1 MTQYVASISYGK
13 DSLAMLEAIKQLG
26 WPLDRII
33 TADVWATDEIPADLP
48 PMVEFKRKADEIIK
62 EKYGIVVEHVCARPR
77 EREREREST
86 SSLTKSNSI
95 PTLMKAEMLDVSM
108 ASHMLLERGAQVDS
122 NPTSCNQCLEKLT
135 YEKCFYRV
143 PNRKKTSVR
152 GYGAD
157 IWGFPM
163 LKGQW
168 CTSQLKTSALRV
180 SNFNQTRKLVYQ
192 PQDQCF

>member
-77 EREREREST
+77 EREREREY
-86 SSLTKSNSI
+86 
-95 PTLMKAEMLDVSM
+95 
-108 ASHMLLERGAQVDS
+108 
-122 NPTSCNQCLEKLT
+122 KLT
-135 YEKCFYRV
+135 YEKQFYTYINEGRNAGRIYGFPYAV
-143 PNRKKTSVR
+143 GAWCTSRLKSNILQSMSREADLRKMLLSSTESQENLR
-152 GYGAD
+152 EGDGAD